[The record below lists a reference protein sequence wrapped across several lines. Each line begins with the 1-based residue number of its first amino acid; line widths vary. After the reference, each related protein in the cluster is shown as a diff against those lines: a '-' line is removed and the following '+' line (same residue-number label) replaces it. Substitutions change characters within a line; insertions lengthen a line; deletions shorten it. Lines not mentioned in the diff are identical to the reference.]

1 MSHKTEASVNPF
13 ITAMDKAPLEVC
25 LGENGHP
32 AHQWS
37 TDLKEN
43 MAQLFFQLVRQ
54 NTNDPNETPHV
65 IVKFNTILKSIMTYS
80 KNDVSLVKQYEDMCG
95 RMIINTRDIISGKG
109 ECYLTYHMLLSLAY
123 MEYDYKTAH
132 PITNQ
137 ILYFMVNEL
146 PIEDGQVSKHPYGSW
161 KDIKRFMAFV
171 KMSRKKADNG
181 DKVNICNNLLSYC
194 VNLYIIQIKKDMGS
208 YISKN
213 YSAISLCCK
222 WIPRERSKYSWI
234 FVRLARTLFN
244 FDDDITS
251 ITVKNMRM
259 NNKRLRKII
268 SQLNKVVDT
277 VEIKQCAGRFSEI
290 NYSKVPSIAM
300 TRQRKA
306 FLNLDKN
313 DVVRSNDEDRVTGA
327 KQFVEYIT
335 SLKDGKTKVN
345 AKRNNIVDLV
355 SAAAF
360 GLVSD
365 DEHLLL
371 DAQWNSYIDTI
382 GNLPDMVAMV
392 DVSGSMSGD
401 PMMAAIGLGLC
412 VANKSKLGRRVLTF
426 SEEPN
431 WINLD
436 DCGDS
441 FVSMVSKIINGTVG
455 FNTNFYQALNMIL
468 DRIVQH
474 KMTPEQVGSMVLVV
488 FSDMQIDS
496 ANKSSIPIDTIM
508 NQIRKLYSVSGIKIC
523 GVPYNPPH
531 ILFWNLRSTDN
542 FPTLSSTNNTTMLSG
557 YSPQLLNTFIKEG
570 IDGLKK
576 MTPYKMMECVFQN
589 ARYDIDTFG
598 EANTEWQQAC
608 QHSTNYSDRK
618 YIKDNA
624 LFFK

>member
-1 MSHKTEASVNPF
+1 
-13 ITAMDKAPLEVC
+13 
-25 LGENGHP
+25 
-32 AHQWS
+32 
-37 TDLKEN
+37 
-43 MAQLFFQLVRQ
+43 
-54 NTNDPNETPHV
+54 
-65 IVKFNTILKSIMTYS
+65 
-80 KNDVSLVKQYEDMCG
+80 
-95 RMIINTRDIISGKG
+95 
-109 ECYLTYHMLLSLAY
+109 
-123 MEYDYKTAH
+123 
-132 PITNQ
+132 
-137 ILYFMVNEL
+137 
-146 PIEDGQVSKHPYGSW
+146 
-161 KDIKRFMAFV
+161 
-171 KMSRKKADNG
+171 
-181 DKVNICNNLLSYC
+181 
-194 VNLYIIQIKKDMGS
+194 
-208 YISKN
+208 
-213 YSAISLCCK
+213 
-222 WIPRERSKYSWI
+222 
-234 FVRLARTLFN
+234 
-244 FDDDITS
+244 
-251 ITVKNMRM
+251 
-259 NNKRLRKII
+259 
-268 SQLNKVVDT
+268 
-277 VEIKQCAGRFSEI
+277 
-290 NYSKVPSIAM
+290 M